1 MPLGKL
7 IIWSSLPLAGI
18 HSVVLLIIGVP
29 GNAVLCL
36 TFLLFSPSDVHL
48 IQGVLFLLHNVQYTI
63 YSNIF
68 LLRYQ
73 YIIEIY

>member
-7 IIWSSLPLAGI
+7 ITWSSLPLADI
-18 HSVVLLIIGVP
+18 HIVVLLIIGVP

-36 TFLLFSPSDVHL
+36 TFLFFSPSDVHL
-48 IQGVLFLLHNVQYTI
+48 IQGLLWVIHNVQYTI

-68 LLRYQ
+68 LLR
-73 YIIEIY
+73 